1 MDQLNQ
7 TENQQNNNGG
17 QAPRIRSRQ
26 VVQSFEA
33 KFIGKKTFGEE
44 VADYCAAIFGSINF
58 FIFNLILFVIWII
71 WNLGLIPKLPVFD
84 PFPFNLLT
92 MAVSLEAIFLSIL
105 VLVSQNQEAKID
117 KLRSEVDL
125 QINMIAEQE
134 ITKIL
139 SLLTILMER
148 QGINVTEDPEVQKML
163 KKIDLGHIEKKI
175 EEQLNERATVRNL
188 VIK

>member
-1 MDQLNQ
+1 M
-7 TENQQNNNGG
+7 
-17 QAPRIRSRQ
+17 
-26 VVQSFEA
+26 VQSFEA

-44 VADYCAAIFGSINF
+44 IADYCVTLFGNINF
-58 FIFNLILFVIWII
+58 FVFNFVWFIIWIV
-71 WNLGLIPKLPVFD
+71 WNLGLIPGLPVFD

-92 MAVSLEAIFLSIL
+92 MTVSLEAIFLSIL
-105 VLVSQNQEAKID
+105 VLISQNQEAKID

-134 ITKIL
+134 ITKTL

-163 KKIDLGHIEKKI
+163 KKIDLSHIEKKI
-175 EEQLNERATVRNL
+175 EEQL
-188 VIK
+188 K